1 MFKCLSSSNPFR
13 WVKSDHFHNK
23 IQLNIREL
31 WELILRSFTFEL
43 GEGAFEVGKLVNS
56 TPALISRRTMELE
69 DFKDLID
76 FRITHKKRSF
86 LDQLS
91 EDTTNGPHVN
101 TKRVFFFSEKDLRG
115 SVPKSFYFMG
125 QRFDWNSEG
134 SC

>member
-1 MFKCLSSSNPFR
+1 MFQCLSSSNPLR
-13 WVKSDHFHNK
+13 WIKSNHFHNK
-23 IQLNIREL
+23 IQFNISKL
-31 WELILRSFTFEL
+31 WELFFSCLTFKLGERTFEIWK
-43 GEGAFEVGKLVNS
+43 FID
-56 TPALISRRTMELE
+56 TRPRLISRSTMELE
-69 DFKDLID
+69 DFKDLVD

-91 EDTTNGPHVN
+91 KDTTNGPHVN

-125 QRFDWNSEG
+125 QRFDWNSES